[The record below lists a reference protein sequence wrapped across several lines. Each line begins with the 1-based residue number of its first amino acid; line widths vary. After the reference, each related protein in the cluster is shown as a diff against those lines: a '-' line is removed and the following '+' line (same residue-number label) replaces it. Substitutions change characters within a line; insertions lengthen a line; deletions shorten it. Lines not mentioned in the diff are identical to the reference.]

1 MVLYTDLLGV
11 LGSASTL
18 IGRRKFFGEVDGE
31 LTDSQ
36 THGKHD
42 KIGKLTDTPT
52 RPVLYWFSKG
62 LHSATATQNTDE
74 HCFYALE
81 VTQQEAT
88 LQSLPLFRSLN
99 SQMLGEHCQN
109 R

>member
-42 KIGKLTDTPT
+42 KIGKLTLTAKVKVSPRNLEPVILRHADTT
-52 RPVLYWFSKG
+52 CLVLVSQR
-62 LHSATATQNTDE
+62 SAQCHGYAE
-74 HCFYALE
+74 H
-81 VTQQEAT
+81 
-88 LQSLPLFRSLN
+88 
-99 SQMLGEHCQN
+99 G
-109 R
+109 